1 MALLA
6 KRGAEGRAV
15 PLTARI
21 CAPKRRGAV
30 HCIALLAM
38 LRSDFILVR
47 ATTAI
52 AVNSSVCR
60 PRPTRNPMGRL
71 VQNKTM
77 IIGGK
82 HYNSLADLEEDASAS
97 LADDPSA
104 LGYFRSGAESGATL
118 RRNLEQFADFRLLPR
133 CLVDVSQA
141 TTSCKILGEASSMP
155 VMVAP
160 MAMQRLAHASGELG
174 MKRGSAAANVHMLLS
189 TMSTTPMEEVAEAC
203 GGQGGGTFF
212 QLYCLKDRDL
222 TRRMIERADRLGF
235 RGIVI
240 TVDAPVLGKRESDE
254 QTRFALPDELDL
266 AILAAEAADRD
277 GSGEG
282 TSGGGENW
290 TGGLESRFG
299 AQFSTLIDDTLDW
312 SVIDFCR
319 GVTKLPIILKGVIS
333 AEDAKLAVKHGV
345 DAIVVSNHGGRQLD
359 HCVGTLDVLQ
369 EVSRAVR
376 GRCEVWVDGGVRRGT
391 DVIKA
396 IALGAD
402 AVLVGRP
409 MLWALALGGADGV
422 EVALRE
428 LQGDVLRSLKL
439 LGLNRVGDI
448 KRRRSQLLRRV
459 GPV

>member
-1 MALLA
+1 
-6 KRGAEGRAV
+6 
-15 PLTARI
+15 
-21 CAPKRRGAV
+21 
-30 HCIALLAM
+30 
-38 LRSDFILVR
+38 
-47 ATTAI
+47 
-52 AVNSSVCR
+52 
-60 PRPTRNPMGRL
+60 
-71 VQNKTM
+71 
-77 IIGGK
+77 
-82 HYNSLADLEEDASAS
+82 
-97 LADDPSA
+97 
-104 LGYFRSGAESGATL
+104 
-118 RRNLEQFADFRLLPR
+118 
-133 CLVDVSQA
+133 
-141 TTSCKILGEASSMP
+141 MP

-160 MAMQRLAHASGELG
+160 MALQCMAHSSGELG
-174 MKRGSAAANVHMLLS
+174 MKRGSAAARVPMVLS
-189 TMSTTPMEEVAEAC
+189 TMSTTSMDRVATAATFGEDREAC
-203 GGQGGGTFF
+203 DGRANVDHGVGTFF

-396 IALGAD
+396 IALGVD

-409 MLWALALGGADGV
+409 MSWALALGGADGV